1 MKVVDLG
8 RRLTDHG
15 LQAVNSPRLIC
26 STRIK
31 LPFFEMKKGFFSSG
45 VIVGEQH

>member
-8 RRLTDHG
+8 RRLT
-15 LQAVNSPRLIC
+15 VNSPRLIC